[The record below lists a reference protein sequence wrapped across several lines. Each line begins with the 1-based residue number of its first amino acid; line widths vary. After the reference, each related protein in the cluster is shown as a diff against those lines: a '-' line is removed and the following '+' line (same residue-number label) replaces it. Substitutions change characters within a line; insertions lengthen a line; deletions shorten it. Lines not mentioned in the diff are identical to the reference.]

1 MNLVK
6 TQIPLRYCAGYS
18 SYALNLFGDNRGLR
32 FSVRIASVVRTFLF
46 YLHFKKGDFIMNKVV
61 NKILAILLF
70 PLVWILMYLC
80 RIIWYDL
87 ILSILQGIMLFPLNK
102 LGAIWTFITT
112 PFVLLVDIVVGL
124 FVTLVGAVIMCAGVF
139 TNKYDIYDLIRSIFQ
154 AGAQLS

>member
-1 MNLVK
+1 
-6 TQIPLRYCAGYS
+6 
-18 SYALNLFGDNRGLR
+18 
-32 FSVRIASVVRTFLF
+32 
-46 YLHFKKGDFIMNKVV
+46 MNKVV